1 MGIFTRLGNIIKGE
15 KEERTFD
22 ASAIIHGPE
31 TRLAT
36 PVSEP
41 VSEPVSKP
49 VSKPVEE
56 PFKVASDEPL
66 ESCPDSAAGSAAMD
80 ALERKMYDEV
90 RKANPYATEEEQ
102 RAKVAEV
109 LNAIYM
115 LRESNA
121 RLKEMEKQQKA
132 EHEMETLKAYYA
144 SKRRESEKSFD
155 EPQYDPTKD
164 TDIIHRYI
172 SKPHHV
178 EAVRWNGKNCGAVKD
193 FCGEA
198 AIIVEGS
205 EKNTLYLKRT
215 LGLAKV
221 EAGIFILK
229 IDDIFIDMNAEDFSK
244 AYELYA

>member
-1 MGIFTRLGNIIKGE
+1 MGIFTRLGNFIKGE
-15 KEERTFD
+15 KEEPTFD

-36 PVSEP
+36 PVGNP
-41 VSEPVSKP
+41 VGTPMDDT
-49 VSKPVEE
+49 VEE
-56 PFKVASDEPL
+56 PFKVASNEPL
-66 ESCPDSAAGSAAMD
+66 GD
-80 ALERKMYDEV
+80 AERKMCDEV
-90 RKANPYATEEEQ
+90 RKANPDATEEEL
-102 RAKVAEV
+102 RAKEAEV

-115 LRESNA
+115 LHESNA

-132 EHEMETLKAYYA
+132 EQEMETLKAYYA
-144 SKRRESEKSFD
+144 SKRHESEKPFD

-198 AIIVEGS
+198 AILVEGS

-221 EAGIFILK
+221 EAGMFILK
-229 IDDIFIDMNAEDFSK
+229 IDDIFLDMNAEDFSK
-244 AYELYA
+244 AYELYV

>member
-1 MGIFTRLGNIIKGE
+1 MGIFTRLGNFIKGE
-15 KEERTFD
+15 KEEPTFD

-36 PVSEP
+36 PVSDT
-41 VSEPVSKP
+41 
-49 VSKPVEE
+49 VEE

-66 ESCPDSAAGSAAMD
+66 EDI
-80 ALERKMYDEV
+80 EHKVYDEV
-90 RKANPYATEEEQ
+90 RKAHPDATEEEL
-102 RAKVAEV
+102 RAKEAEV

-115 LRESNA
+115 LHESNA

-132 EHEMETLKAYYA
+132 EQEMETLKAYYA
-144 SKRRESEKSFD
+144 SKRHESEKPFD

-198 AIIVEGS
+198 AILVEGS

-221 EAGIFILK
+221 EAGMFILK
-229 IDDIFIDMNAEDFSK
+229 IDDIFLDMNAEDFSK
-244 AYELYA
+244 AYELYV